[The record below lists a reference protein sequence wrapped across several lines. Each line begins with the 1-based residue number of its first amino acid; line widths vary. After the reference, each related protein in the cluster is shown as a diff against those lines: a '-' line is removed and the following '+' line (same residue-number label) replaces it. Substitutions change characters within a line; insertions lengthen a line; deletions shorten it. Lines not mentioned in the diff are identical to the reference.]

1 MIARIRRLGCAIR
14 RDERGT
20 SLVEFTLLAP
30 FLGLIT
36 VGIADYSRGFAEIFA
51 LESAAYRTLER
62 AAVGGTQTSYDYLRQ
77 EAANAAGVPLSD
89 VTLDNWLECGGTRMA
104 SYDEPCQ
111 SGQQIARYIK
121 LRIEKTFVPSF
132 KWTNVSGPLR
142 LKGDAAVRVQ

>member
-1 MIARIRRLGCAIR
+1 MIARLRRFGCAVAA
-14 RDERGT
+14 DERGT
-20 SLVEFTLLAP
+20 SLLEFTLFAP
-30 FLGLIT
+30 FLGLLT
-36 VGIADYSRGFAEIFA
+36 VGIADYSRGFSEVFA

-62 AAVGGTQTSYDYLRQ
+62 AAVGGTQTSYSYLRQ
-77 EAANAAGVPLSD
+77 EAANAAGVPLSN

-132 KWTNVSGPLR
+132 RWTNVSGPLR